1 MHHYHC
7 SLSMRFCIFQ
17 ISSEEKAQTEVSRL
31 CHWVIMMSVSTH
43 LPPKEMCLCVKE
55 LVGKKKKRNKYGK
68 KICEHGIEDSI
79 WPTEKT
85 ETHLT
90 KKTKVQHLSP
100 LCHLQAQANKCMC
113 SQILGPKNCLEK
125 VPDWWSLLP
134 SNLA

>member
-1 MHHYHC
+1 
-7 SLSMRFCIFQ
+7 
-17 ISSEEKAQTEVSRL
+17 
-31 CHWVIMMSVSTH
+31 MMSVSTH

-100 LCHLQAQANKCMC
+100 LCHLQAQANKYTTCAAKYWVPKTVWRR
-113 SQILGPKNCLEK
+113 SQTDGIWPR
-125 VPDWWSLLP
+125 
-134 SNLA
+134 